1 MIIYGEKKVPG
12 RKKNQETI
20 RRRGEGKK
28 GKKKRDRS
36 KKGKT
41 ESNAKPKIGERLKG
55 KSADGGDKMEKMN
68 GWAEGRG
75 KLSKE

>member
-1 MIIYGEKKVPG
+1 MVRKRYWGEKRTK
-12 RKKNQETI
+12 RQYEEEA
-20 RRRGEGKK
+20 RGKK
-28 GKKKRDRS
+28 EKKKRDRS
-36 KKGKT
+36 KKGKNK
-41 ESNAKPKIGERLKG
+41 SNAKTKIGERLKG